1 MNAEELRKKIELL
14 AAELRG
20 LEKLI
25 PEYEKIDWLKAAMA
39 RNKYN
44 NLDKECLDAIQ
55 YLKSMEVQ

>member
-1 MNAEELRKKIELL
+1 MNAEQLRARIEQL
-14 AAELRG
+14 ATELRG

-25 PEYEKIDWLKAAMA
+25 PEYEKTDWLKAAMA

-55 YLKSMEVQ
+55 YLKIMEAT